1 MTRKMFL
8 AGLCSAVVAA
18 PALAEP
24 VTLTAGVFLPP
35 QAAFSA
41 PFVRRSDHVNEV
53 CAEHV
58 KIEIT
63 GPESIG
69 SFEQPNALKIGVLD
83 MLAGPGTYYKGDMI
97 EIDTLVLGD
106 VPMTEQRANGAWEYL
121 NRLHNQKMN
130 AQFLTAYGDGI
141 SFYIWSKE
149 KSEDGRFE
157 GKRLRSSPLYETFFQ
172 SLGATTVQLP
182 PPEVYTALERG
193 TVDGFGWP
201 SWGITDFG
209 WEKEVSYQHG
219 PAFMNVSISILTNLD
234 RWNGLTEEARQCL
247 TDQAIWLEE
256 QWPSWLAERNA
267 QEDEAIKAAGIEYV
281 DLGEAFSQA
290 AYDTYWKFL
299 EEQNP
304 TDVPALRKLVS
315 TR

>member
-1 MTRKMFL
+1 MTRKTLL
-8 AGLCSAVVAA
+8 AGLSASLLAV
-18 PALAEP
+18 PAFAEP
-24 VTLTAGVFLPP
+24 VKLTAGVFLPP
-35 QAAFSA
+35 RAAFAA
-41 PFVRRSDHVNEV
+41 PFARWVEHVNDVCADHVAIEV
-53 CAEHV
+53 
-58 KIEIT
+58 T

-83 MLAGPGTYYKGDMI
+83 MMAGPGTYYKGDMI
-97 EIDTLVLGD
+97 EVDSLVLGD
-106 VPMTEQRANGAWEYL
+106 VPMAEQRANGAWEYL
-121 NRLHNQKMN
+121 NRLHNEKMN

-141 SFYIWSKE
+141 SFFIWSKD
-149 KSEDGRFE
+149 KSEDGRFD
-157 GKRLRSSPLYETFFQ
+157 GKRLRSSPIYETFFQ
-172 SLGATTVQLP
+172 SIGATTVQLP

-209 WEKEVSYQHG
+209 WEKEVTYQHG

-234 RWNGLTEEARQCL
+234 RWKSLSADAQTCL

-256 QWPSWLAERNA
+256 QWPSWLEERNA
-267 QEDEAIKAAGIEYV
+267 QEDAAIKEAGIEYV

-290 AYDTYWKFL
+290 AYDTYWQFL
-299 EEQNP
+299 EERNP

-315 TR
+315 TK

>member
-1 MTRKMFL
+1 MKQQAFALGIAAAM
-8 AGLCSAVVAA
+8 AAA

-35 QAAFSA
+35 QAAFAA
-41 PFVRRSDHVNEV
+41 PFARWAEHVNEA

-97 EIDTLVLGD
+97 EVDALVLGD
-106 VPMTEQRANGAWEYL
+106 VPMTEQRENGAWEYL
-121 NRLHNQKMN
+121 NRLHNEKMN
-130 AQFLTAYGDGI
+130 AHFLTAYGDGVR
-141 SFYIWSKE
+141 FYIWSKD
-149 KSEDGRFE
+149 KSQDGRFD
-157 GKRLRSSPLYETFFQ
+157 GKRLRSSPIYETFFQ

-201 SWGITDFG
+201 SWGIGDFG
-209 WEKEVSYQHG
+209 WDKLTNYQHG
-219 PAFMNVSISILTNLD
+219 PAFMNVSISILANLD
-234 RWNGLTEEARQCL
+234 RWSALAPEAQACLTE
-247 TDQAIWLEE
+247 QAMWLET
-256 QWPSWLAERNA
+256 QWPDWKAERDA
-267 QEDEAIKAAGIEYV
+267 AEDKVIAAAGIEYV
-281 DLGEAFSQA
+281 DLGEDFAQA
-290 AYDTYWKFL
+290 AYDTYWAFL
-299 EEQNP
+299 TERSPEH
-304 TDVPALRKLVS
+304 VPALRALVS
-315 TR
+315 TK